1 MKEKCIYQTCL
12 ITKRI
17 KFHAL
22 FHNIVKYIIKISL
35 INIHI
40 ILTGLHK
47 ILKAS
52 SNLIFQ
58 KIPPNN
64 FLYETEITYTEI
76 YHVSSFRTFIFPY
89 VHRSITIFPKI
100 ISRFSSVTDF
110 KPITRLNGQAN
121 EGRWID
127 SGNNGDDVNSS
138 FWSRILAGFLFDASS
153 CGRKL
158 QTWPETRLTRQTA

>member
-1 MKEKCIYQTCL
+1 MYSSEREMHISDVSHKENKIS
-12 ITKRI
+12 
-17 KFHAL
+17 L

-35 INIHI
+35 INIYI
-40 ILTGLHK
+40 ILTRLHK
-47 ILKAS
+47 MLKAS
-52 SNLIFQ
+52 SNLVFQ
-58 KIPPNN
+58 KILPPSPNN

-76 YHVSSFRTFIFPY
+76 YHVSSFRKFIFPY

-138 FWSRILAGFLFDASS
+138 F
-153 CGRKL
+153 
-158 QTWPETRLTRQTA
+158 